1 MAIQFSCPSCQATLR
16 LKDQYAGRQGQCP
29 QCQAKITVPQ
39 VAANSGVSAAER
51 ASAGAI
57 NPDARSGVRAAG
69 SKSTTIDFSCEGCQK
84 KIRAPAAAAGRQVAC
99 PGCGAKLRVPGEPA
113 RSVGSVAAATQK
125 PASAP
130 ASSVSPPSA
139 ADAFSD
145 DLLSGVAAGMASG
158 FDGASQAPLSSALA
172 KPRSK
177 RPAWLLYAALGG
189 GVLVIMLA
197 IGIAVM
203 LMRGP
208 AKSVPPVIP
217 PQQQVAAAPA
227 PTAPPQPTAA
237 PVTPPAVATPPATAG
252 APATPPA
259 TIPPAAT
266 PAPPTAATVTPNNIP
281 DDDEGDEKD
290 ENQPQQMPAGPSSPA
305 QVKAYFDSMEALIG
319 LQGELASILKKV
331 TNEATARQIGQQ
343 WADKLAEFST
353 QIEKRSRNIW
363 LAAADI
369 DRDKGFKPRVDEQRK
384 EYTAELTRVRKLSG
398 VLPILHQAL
407 EARMASMP
415 KGRITKRLREQGV
428 FVVDVMAVDRLS
440 LRRQTIGSLQK
451 LIEATRQVTDFA
463 TAQRYM
469 SEVTGSLAEQE
480 KLHALQPDAIIWSTT
495 LEADEFKSLEAPL
508 QEKAAQWQAEL
519 NRFLN
524 VPEVRP
530 MFRASLD
537 VEVARD
543 PGGPLANEWR
553 RQKTIMT
560 ADAATSP
567 VDPEAVARQ
576 EQFITLIERSIAV
589 SEDRLAVSRRIK
601 DVATAKRHANTWA
614 KLTVEEMDL
623 SDEQNKL
630 NGLQLNGQYAER
642 YQTARRRDA
651 QQGQDQQA
659 ELSRMQQLPDVMRI
673 LKEALDRHTA
683 DRKSKTPPAT

>member
-1 MAIQFSCPSCQATLR
+1 MAIQFQCPSCQATLR

-39 VAANSGVSAAER
+39 AAPNSGAAAVPRGE
-51 ASAGAI
+51 SAGAT
-57 NPDARSGVRAAG
+57 NPVARSGERAPG

-113 RSVGSVAAATQK
+113 RDVASVVAAPKT
-125 PASAP
+125 PAPVPLSAV
-130 ASSVSPPSA
+130 SSPGAP
-139 ADAFSD
+139 DAFSE
-145 DLLSGVAAGMASG
+145 DLFGTVSAGMASG
-158 FDGASQAPLSSALA
+158 FDEASQAPLSSALP
-172 KPRSK
+172 KSRSK
-177 RPAWLLYAALGG
+177 RPAWMLYAALGG
-189 GVLVIMLA
+189 GVLVLVVVM
-197 IGIAVM
+197 GIAAM

-208 AKSVPPVIP
+208 AKSVPPIMP

-237 PVTPPAVATPPATAG
+237 PVTPPAVATPPATVS
-252 APATPPA
+252 APAASTTTNPPSPA
-259 TIPPAAT
+259 PPAAAT
-266 PAPPTAATVTPNNIP
+266 PSPNNAP
-281 DDDEGDEKD
+281 ENDESDEED
-290 ENQPQQMPAGPSSPA
+290 ENLPHQMPAGPSPPA

-331 TNEATARQIGQQ
+331 TNEATARQMGQQ

-353 QIEKRSRNIW
+353 QIEKRPRNIW

-407 EARMASMP
+407 ETRMAGMP

-440 LRRQTIGSLQK
+440 LRRQTIDNLQK
-451 LIEATRQVTDFA
+451 LIEATRKITDFA

-469 SEVTGSLAEQE
+469 SDVTGQLAEQE
-480 KLHALQPDAIIWSTT
+480 KLHSLQPDAIIWSTT

-530 MFRASLD
+530 MFRAALD

-567 VDPEAVARQ
+567 VDPEAIARQ
-576 EQFITLIERSIAV
+576 EKFITLIERSIAV

-683 DRKSKTPPAT
+683 DRKSKSPPAT